1 MTAPRDE
8 DTRLKDRAARLAEL
22 QRWYADALLRGDET
36 GAELVVRD
44 AMDVDFAEAEID
56 EAIIAPALRLVGD
69 LWESG
74 EIDIAEEHHA
84 TEISLRVLAL
94 QREAY
99 RVARRRAQHRVLLA
113 AVEGEQHV
121 VGLRMAGSLL
131 LHAGYDVRLLGADLP
146 MDALRSA
153 VRRHTPTLVG
163 LTATLAS
170 SIERLPRAIDAVHAG
185 APGAAVLLGGDDL
198 PSRLAAVPD
207 VSVCRHVT
215 DAVGLAEALVQR
227 ASAN

>member
-8 DTRLKDRAARLAEL
+8 DTRQEDRAARLAEL

-44 AMDVDFAEAEID
+44 AMDIDFGEAEID

-74 EIDIAEEHHA
+74 EIDVAEEHHA
-84 TEISLRVLAL
+84 TEISMRVLAL

-113 AVEGEQHV
+113 GVQGEQHV
-121 VGLRMAGSLL
+121 VGLRMAGSVL
-131 LHAGYDVRLLGADLP
+131 LHAGFDVRLLGADLP

-153 VRRHTPTLVG
+153 ARRHTPALVG
-163 LTATLAS
+163 LTATMSS
-170 SIERLPRAIDAVHAG
+170 SIERLPRAIDEVRAA

-198 PSRLAAVPD
+198 PSRLAAAPD
-207 VSVCRHVT
+207 VSICAHIT
-215 DAVGLAEALVQR
+215 DAVGLAEALVQH